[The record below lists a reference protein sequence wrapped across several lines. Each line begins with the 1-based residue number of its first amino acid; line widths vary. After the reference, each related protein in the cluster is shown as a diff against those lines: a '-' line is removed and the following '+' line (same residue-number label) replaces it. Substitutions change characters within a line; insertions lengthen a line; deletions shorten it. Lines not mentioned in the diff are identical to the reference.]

1 MYQVAP
7 PVLGERRRSALAPAP
22 LRLADVLRAE
32 FDEGTCRIDSPEL
45 YQYFEDLT
53 GSHGVPF
60 DRELMSRSGNTFISM
75 ATALLEDAV
84 TEPVDLVVLAWATPD
99 FDPRLS
105 APVNLTAVLPGGPL
119 VFATSGQGPL
129 APFTALRLAGA
140 YAVRHSYE
148 RVLVL
153 ALDQATMPFRTDPV
167 EAMRPDRDAAVA
179 LVLERPGAIE
189 VGCLPGVAE
198 QTLADL
204 IDWDGTV
211 IVGQGVDSAL
221 IPAEKVVRAP
231 VGYPC
236 TGLWS
241 TLADHRDGRT
251 ILVDYD
257 PVHGDLGVCV
267 VSGD

>member
-1 MYQVAP
+1 
-7 PVLGERRRSALAPAP
+7 
-22 LRLADVLRAE
+22 
-32 FDEGTCRIDSPEL
+32 
-45 YQYFEDLT
+45 
-53 GSHGVPF
+53 
-60 DRELMSRSGNTFISM
+60 
-75 ATALLEDAV
+75 
-84 TEPVDLVVLAWATPD
+84 
-99 FDPRLS
+99 
-105 APVNLTAVLPGGPL
+105 
-119 VFATSGQGPL
+119 
-129 APFTALRLAGA
+129 
-140 YAVRHSYE
+140 
-148 RVLVL
+148 
-153 ALDQATMPFRTDPV
+153 MPFRTDPV

-179 LVLERPGAIE
+179 LVLERPGVIE

>member
-7 PVLGERRRSALAPAP
+7 PVLGERRRSVLSSVP
-22 LRLADVLRAE
+22 LRLTDVLRAE
-32 FDEGTCRIDSPEL
+32 FDEGTCRIDDPEL

-53 GSHGVPF
+53 GSHGIPF
-60 DRELMSRSGNTFISM
+60 DRELMSRGGNTFMSM
-75 ATALLEDAV
+75 AEKLLKDTV

-140 YAVRHSYE
+140 YALRHSYE

-153 ALDQATMPFRTDPV
+153 ALDQATMPYRTHPV

-179 LVLERPGAIE
+179 LVLERPGALE
-189 VGCLPGVAE
+189 VGYLPGVAE
-198 QTLADL
+198 HELADVVS
-204 IDWDGTV
+204 WNGTV
-211 IVGQGVDSAL
+211 IVGRGVDPAM
-221 IPAEKVVRAP
+221 IPAENVVRAP
-231 VGYPC
+231 LGYPC

-241 TLADHRDGRT
+241 TLADHRSDGRT

-257 PVHGDLGVCV
+257 PVHRDLGVCV
-267 VSGD
+267 V